1 MAINPGAAGEVGE
14 PVERSWTSNDCLL
27 YALGVGAGADDPLSE
42 LEFTTENS
50 HGVEQK
56 VFPTY
61 AVIAGSAG
69 APWKKVGEFD
79 FARLVHGEQS
89 FEVTGPIPSEGKV
102 SVTGRIAEI
111 WDKGSGAVVVTE
123 CESVD
128 PASGNVLFRTRA
140 SAFIRGEGGFGG
152 ERGPSGAAFEVPDR
166 EPDHAVKYRTRPDQ
180 ALLYRLSG
188 DRNALHSDPSFAAR
202 AGFDRPILHGL
213 CTFGFTGRA
222 LLHSLCGGMPER
234 FRSMSARFTSPVMP
248 GDELTVKV
256 WKTGDG
262 AAIFR
267 TETQK
272 GEVAVDQGRC
282 TFENGRPA

>member
-1 MAINPGAAGEVGE
+1 MAINPGAVGAVGT
-14 PVERSWTSNDCLL
+14 PVDRSWTSKDCLL

-50 HGVEQK
+50 QGIEQK
-56 VFPTY
+56 VLPSY

-69 APWKKVGEFD
+69 APWKEVGEFD

-89 FEVTGPIPSEGKV
+89 FEVSGPIPPEGRV

-128 PASGNVLFRTRA
+128 LASGEVRFKTRA

-152 ERGPSGAAFEVPDR
+152 ERGPSSAGSQVPDR
-166 EPDHAVKYRTRPDQ
+166 DPDHVVTYRTRPDQ

-213 CTFGFTGRA
+213 CSFGFTGRA
-222 LLHSLCGGMPER
+222 LLHSLCDGDPGR
-234 FRSMSARFTSPVMP
+234 FQSMSARFTSPVFP
-248 GDELTVKV
+248 GDELTVSV
-256 WKTGDG
+256 WNVGDG
-262 AAIFR
+262 EAAFR
-267 TETQK
+267 TETQR
-272 GEVAVDQGRC
+272 GDVAVDQGRC
-282 TFENGRPA
+282 GFAPAGG

>member
-1 MAINPGAAGEVGE
+1 MAINPGAVGAVGD
-14 PVERSWTSNDCLL
+14 PVERSWTSKDCLL

-50 HGVEQK
+50 QGVEQR
-56 VFPTY
+56 VLPSF

-69 APWKKVGEFD
+69 APWKEVGEFD

-89 FEVTGPIPSEGKV
+89 FEVTGPIPPDGRV

-111 WDKGSGAVVVTE
+111 WDKGKGAVVVTE

-128 PASGNVLFRTRA
+128 PNSGQVAFRTRA

-152 ERGPSGAAFEVPDR
+152 ERGPSSSGAAVPDR
-166 EPDHAVKYRTRPDQ
+166 EPDHAVLYRTRPDQ
-180 ALLYRLSG
+180 ALIYRLSG
-188 DRNALHSDPSFAAR
+188 DRNALHSDPAFAAR

-213 CTFGFTGRA
+213 CTFGFSGRA
-222 LLHSLCGGMPER
+222 LLHSLCGGDPAA
-234 FRSMSARFTSPVMP
+234 FRSMSARFTSPVFP
-248 GDELTVKV
+248 GDELTVKI

-262 AAIFR
+262 EAVFR
-267 TETQK
+267 TETQR
-272 GEVAVDQGRC
+272 GEIAVDQGRC
-282 TFENGRPA
+282 GFAPGGGG

>member
-1 MAINPGAAGEVGE
+1 MAINPGAVGAVGD
-14 PVERSWTSNDCLL
+14 PVERSWTSKDCLL

-50 HGVEQK
+50 HGIAQK
-56 VFPTY
+56 VLPSY

-69 APWKKVGEFD
+69 APWKEVGEFD

-89 FEVTGPIPSEGKV
+89 FEVFGAIPPEGRV

-111 WDKGSGAVVVTE
+111 WDKGKGAVVVTE
-123 CESVD
+123 CDSVD
-128 PASGNVLFRTRA
+128 ADSGELRFRTRA

-152 ERGPSGAAFEVPDR
+152 ERGPSSAGSEIPDR
-166 EPDHAVKYRTRPDQ
+166 DPDHVVTYRTRPDQ
-180 ALLYRLSG
+180 ALIYRLSG

-222 LLHSLCGGMPER
+222 LLRSVCDGDPAQ
-234 FRSMSARFTSPVMP
+234 FRSMSARFTSPVFP
-248 GDELTVKV
+248 GDELTVKI
-256 WKTGDG
+256 WTSGDG
-262 AAIFR
+262 EAVFR
-267 TETQK
+267 TETQ
-272 GEVAVDQGRC
+272 GGDIAVDQGRC
-282 TFENGRPA
+282 TFAPAGG

>member
-1 MAINPGAAGEVGE
+1 MAINPGAVGAVGA
-14 PVERSWTSNDCLL
+14 PVERSWNSKDCLL
-27 YALGVGAGADDPLSE
+27 YALGVGAGAEDPLSE

-50 HGVEQK
+50 HGIDQK
-56 VFPTY
+56 VLPSY

-69 APWKKVGEFD
+69 APWKAVGEFD

-89 FEVTGPIPSEGKV
+89 FEVFGAIPPEGRV

-128 PASGNVLFRTRA
+128 PESGEVRFKTRA

-152 ERGPSGAAFEVPDR
+152 ERGPSSAGSQAPDR
-166 EPDHAVKYRTRPDQ
+166 DPDHVVSYRTRPDQ

-188 DRNALHSDPSFAAR
+188 DRNALHSDPAFAAR

-213 CTFGFTGRA
+213 CSFGFTGRA
-222 LLHSLCGGMPER
+222 LLHSLCEGDPGR
-234 FRSMSARFTSPVMP
+234 FRSMSARFTSPVFP
-248 GDELTVKV
+248 GDELTVKI
-256 WKTGDG
+256 WNEGG
-262 AAIFR
+262 AEAVFR
-267 TETQK
+267 TETQR
-272 GEVAVDQGRC
+272 GDVAVDQGRC
-282 TFENGRPA
+282 TFAGAAG

>member
-1 MAINPGAAGEVGE
+1 MAINPGAVGAIGS
-14 PVERSWTSNDCLL
+14 PVERSWTSKDCLL
-27 YALGVGAGADDPLSE
+27 YALGVGAGAEDPLTE
-42 LEFTTENS
+42 LEFTTENTQGIDQRVLPS
-50 HGVEQK
+50 
-56 VFPTY
+56 Y

-69 APWKKVGEFD
+69 APWKEVGEFD

-89 FEVTGPIPSEGKV
+89 FEVNGPIPPEGRV

-128 PASGNVLFRTRA
+128 PDSGEVRFKTRA

-152 ERGPSGAAFEVPDR
+152 ERGPSSSGSPIPER
-166 EPDHAVKYRTRPDQ
+166 EPDHVVTYRTRPDQ

-202 AGFDRPILHGL
+202 AGFERPILHGL

-222 LLHSLCGGMPER
+222 LLHELCDGDPGR
-234 FRSMSARFTSPVMP
+234 FRSMSARFTSPVFP

-256 WKTGDG
+256 WTSGDG
-262 AAIFR
+262 EAVFQ
-267 TETQK
+267 TLTQR
-272 GEVAVDQGRC
+272 GDVAVDQGRC
-282 TFENGRPA
+282 GFAPAAG

>member
-1 MAINPGAAGEVGE
+1 MAIDPKAVGAVGE
-14 PVERSWTSNDCLL
+14 PVERSWTSKDCLL

-56 VFPTY
+56 VLPSY

-69 APWKKVGEFD
+69 APWKEVGEFD

-89 FEVTGPIPSEGKV
+89 FEVNGPIPPEGTV
-102 SVTGRIAEI
+102 EVTGRIAEI

-128 PASGNVLFRTRA
+128 KSSGEVRFRTRA

-166 EPDHAVKYRTRPDQ
+166 NSDYAVKYRTRPDQ

-188 DRNALHSDPSFAAR
+188 DRNALHSDPAFAAR

-213 CTFGFTGRA
+213 CTFGFSGRA
-222 LLHSLCGGMPER
+222 LLQSLCGGDPSA
-234 FRSMSARFTSPVMP
+234 FRSMSARFTSPVFP
-248 GDELTVKV
+248 GDELTVKI
-256 WKTGDG
+256 WRTGDG
-262 AAIFR
+262 EALFR
-267 TETQK
+267 TETQR
-272 GEVAVDQGRC
+272 GDVVVDQGRC
-282 TFENGRPA
+282 GFGGGKG

>member
-1 MAINPGAAGEVGE
+1 MAINPKAVGAVGE
-14 PVERSWTSNDCLL
+14 PVERSWTSKDCLL
-27 YALGVGAGADDPLSE
+27 YALGVGAGAEDPLTE

-56 VFPTY
+56 VLPTY

-69 APWKKVGEFD
+69 APWKEVGEFD

-89 FEVTGPIPSEGKV
+89 FEVNGPIPPDGTVE
-102 SVTGRIAEI
+102 VTGRIAEI

-128 PASGNVLFRTRA
+128 KSSGEVRFRTRA

-152 ERGPSGAAFEVPDR
+152 ERGSSGAAFEVPDR
-166 EPDHAVKYRTRPDQ
+166 EPDHSVRYRTRPDQ

-188 DRNALHSDPSFAAR
+188 DRNALHSDPAFAAR

-213 CTFGFTGRA
+213 CTFGFSGRA
-222 LLHSLCGGMPER
+222 LLQSLCGGDPSA
-234 FRSMSARFTSPVMP
+234 FRSMSARFTAPVFP
-248 GDELTVKV
+248 GDELTVKI
-256 WKTGDG
+256 WDTGNG
-262 AAIFR
+262 EAAFR
-267 TETQK
+267 TETQR
-272 GEVAVDQGRC
+272 GDVVVDQGRC
-282 TFENGRPA
+282 GFVEGSG

>member
-1 MAINPGAAGEVGE
+1 MAINPKAVGAVGE
-14 PVERSWTSNDCLL
+14 PVERSWTSKDCLL
-27 YALGVGAGADDPLSE
+27 YALGVGAGAEDPLSE

-50 HGVEQK
+50 HGVDQK
-56 VFPTY
+56 VLPTF

-69 APWKKVGEFD
+69 APWKEVGEFD

-89 FEVTGPIPSEGKV
+89 FEVNGPIPPDGTVE
-102 SVTGRIAEI
+102 VTGRIAEI

-128 PASGNVLFRTRA
+128 KDSGEVRFRTRA

-152 ERGPSGAAFEVPDR
+152 ERGPSGGAFEIPDR
-166 EPDHAVKYRTRPDQ
+166 DPDHSVQYRTRPDQ

-188 DRNALHSDPSFAAR
+188 DRNALHSDPAFAAR

-222 LLHSLCGGMPER
+222 LLHSLCGDDPSA
-234 FRSMSARFTSPVMP
+234 FKSMSARFTSPVFP
-248 GDELTVKV
+248 GDELTVKI
-256 WKTGDG
+256 WRTGAG
-262 AAIFR
+262 EAVFR
-267 TETQK
+267 TETQR
-272 GEVAVDQGRC
+272 GEIAVDHGRC
-282 TFENGRPA
+282 GFSELSG